1 MSNPS
6 AAIELRSVVRLLTD
20 ENGDQAKYWVPS
32 YQRGY
37 RWNKIQVFQLL
48 DDIWEFI
55 QAGDGRPKSSFYC
68 LQPLVVKK
76 MNDGRYEV
84 VDGQQRLTTI
94 HIILSY
100 LKDIVAI
107 LDRSNFQIDYET
119 RDATFLHDIDLD
131 RAGENVDFY
140 HIGEAWRAVEEWVS
154 KHSRP
159 HALKLIQH
167 LLNDDEIGQN
177 VKVIWYE
184 LTLEDDAV
192 AAFTRLNVGKIPLT
206 EAELIRALFLRRAAK
221 DDLTGS
227 LQLRIAYQW
236 DRIEH
241 SLQDDAF
248 WYFLQNSGT
257 TTNRI
262 GLIFNLASELWNRP
276 DVGDDHSA
284 FSHFADALQGEGTA
298 EKNWKKI
305 NDIFLALEEWYED
318 RYLYHVIGL
327 VLHHSPRSEMEIG
340 ALLTDSRQ
348 SSKRDFRAG
357 LRKRILRLIFDKR
370 GELSTDEIR
379 QEVDEQCRMVSYTK
393 LQKARKLLLLFN
405 IATLLENEKSNI
417 RFQFDSFK
425 KDTWD
430 IEHIRSVS
438 GERPDNPSAQKAW
451 LQHCL
456 AYLRTDNAA
465 EAAELAK
472 AISQFLDE
480 DATRADDLTFEKI
493 DGAILIYFKEAQ
505 EGGDNALSNLT
516 LLDSRTNRG
525 YKNSVFAVKR
535 DILLK
540 NDQAGTFVPLCTRN
554 VFLKCYSSA
563 VGNVTFWTKD
573 DAKAYFNAIC
583 RTLTKFMVSSEVV

>member
-1 MSNPS
+1 MPYPS
-6 AAIELRSVVRLLTD
+6 AAIELRSVGRLLTD
-20 ENGDQAKYWVPS
+20 ENGNQAKYWIPS

-55 QAGDGRPKSSFYC
+55 QASDGRPKSSFYC

-76 MNDGRYEV
+76 MSDGRYEV

-94 HIILSY
+94 HVILSY

-107 LDRSNFQIDYET
+107 LDKSNFQIDYET
-119 RDATFLHDIDLD
+119 RDPAFLRAIDLG

-140 HIGEAWRAVEEWVS
+140 HIGEALRAVDEWVS
-154 KHSRP
+154 KHGRP

-221 DDLTGS
+221 DDPTGS

-284 FSHFADALQGEGTA
+284 FSHFADAMKGDGTA
-298 EKNWKKI
+298 EQNWKMI

-318 RYLYHVIGL
+318 RYLYHVIGFI
-327 VLHHSPRSEMEIG
+327 LHHSPRSEMEIG
-340 ALLTDSRQ
+340 ALLKDSRQ
-348 SSKRDFRAG
+348 SSKRNFRSG
-357 LRKRILRLIFDKR
+357 LRKHVLRLVFDNR
-370 GELSTDEIR
+370 RELSTSEIR
-379 QEVDEQCRMVSYTK
+379 QEVDEQCRTVSYTK
-393 LQKARKLLLLFN
+393 LQKARKLLLFFN

-438 GERPDNPSAQKAW
+438 GERPDNPPAQKAW

-456 AYLRTDNAA
+456 AYLLTDHAA
-465 EAAELAK
+465 EAAELAD
-472 AISQFLDE
+472 AISQYLDE
-480 DATRADDLTFEKI
+480 DTIRPADLTFEKI
-493 DGAILIYFKEAQ
+493 DGAILSYFKEGQ

-525 YKNSVFAVKR
+525 YRNSVFAVKR

-563 VGNVTFWTKD
+563 VGNVTFWSKD
-573 DAKAYFNAIC
+573 DANAYFNAIC
-583 RTLTKFMVSSEVV
+583 HTLTRFLVLSEVV

>member
-1 MSNPS
+1 MPHSS

-20 ENGDQAKYWVPS
+20 ENGNKTRYWIPS

-55 QAGDGRPKSSFYC
+55 QASDGRPKSSFYC
-68 LQPLVVKK
+68 LQPLVVK
-76 MNDGRYEV
+76 MMDDGRYEV

-94 HIILSY
+94 HIVLSY

-107 LDRSNFQIDYET
+107 LDKSNFQIDYET
-119 RDATFLHDIDLD
+119 RDPTFLRDIDLG
-131 RAGENVDFY
+131 RAEENVDFY
-140 HIGEAWRAVEEWVS
+140 HIGEAWRAVDEWVS
-154 KHSRP
+154 KHGRP

-184 LTLEDDAV
+184 LTPGDDAV

-221 DDLTGS
+221 DDPTGS

-241 SLQDDAF
+241 SLQNDAF
-248 WYFLQNSGT
+248 WYFLQNTSSP
-257 TTNRI
+257 TNRI
-262 GLIFNLASELWNRP
+262 GLIFNLAAKLWHRP
-276 DVGDDHSA
+276 NVGDNHGA
-284 FSHFADALQGEGTA
+284 FSHFADALRGEGTA
-298 EKNWKKI
+298 EQNWKKI

-318 RYLYHVIGL
+318 RYLYHVIGFI
-327 VLHHSPRSEMEIG
+327 LHHSTRSEMEIG
-340 ALLTDSRQ
+340 ALLKDSRQ
-348 SSKRDFRAG
+348 SSKRDFRSG
-357 LRKRILRLIFDKR
+357 LRKRVLRLVFDNR
-370 GELSTDEIR
+370 RELSADEIM
-379 QEVDEQCRMVSYTK
+379 QEVGEQCRTVSYTN
-393 LQKARKLLLLFN
+393 LQKARKLLLFFN

-425 KDTWD
+425 KETWD

-438 GERPDNPSAQKAW
+438 GDRPDNPPAQKAW
-451 LQHCL
+451 LLHCL
-456 AYLRTDNAA
+456 AYLHTDDAA
-465 EAAELAK
+465 EAKELAD
-472 AISQFLDE
+472 AISQYLEE
-480 DATRADDLTFEKI
+480 DASKPADLTFEKI
-493 DGAILIYFKEAQ
+493 DGAILSYFKEGQ

-525 YKNSVFAVKR
+525 YRNSVFAVKR

-540 NDQAGTFVPLCTRN
+540 NDRAGTFVPLCTRN

-563 VGNVTFWTKD
+563 VGNVTFWGKD
-573 DAKAYFNAIC
+573 DANAYFEAIC
-583 RTLTKFMVSSEVV
+583 SALTRFLVMPEAV

>member
-1 MSNPS
+1 MPYSS
-6 AAIELRSVVRLLTD
+6 AAIELRSVIRLLTD
-20 ENGDQAKYWVPS
+20 ENGDQAKYWIPS

-55 QAGDGRPKSSFYC
+55 QASDGRPKSSFYC
-68 LQPLVVKK
+68 LQPLVVK
-76 MNDGRYEV
+76 MMDDGRYEV

-100 LKDIVAI
+100 LREIVAI
-107 LDRSNFQIDYET
+107 LDKSNFQIDYET
-119 RDATFLHDIDLD
+119 RDPAFLRDIDLD

-140 HIGEAWRAVEEWVS
+140 HIGEAWRAVDEWVS
-154 KHSRP
+154 KHGRS

-167 LLNDDEIGQN
+167 LLSDDEIGKN

-184 LTLEDDAV
+184 LTPEDDAI
-192 AAFTRLNVGKIPLT
+192 AAFARLNVGKIPLT

-221 DDLTGS
+221 DDPTGS

-248 WYFLQNSGT
+248 WYFLQNSGA

-262 GLIFNLASELWNRP
+262 SLIFNLASKLWDRP

-284 FSHFADALQGEGTA
+284 FSHFAHALGGEGTA
-298 EKNWKKI
+298 EQNWKKI

-318 RYLYHVIGL
+318 RYLYHVIGFI
-327 VLHHSPRSEMEIG
+327 LHHSLRSDMEIG
-340 ALLTDSRQ
+340 VLLKDSRQ
-348 SSKRDFRAG
+348 SSKRYFRSS
-357 LRKRILRLIFDKR
+357 LRKRVLQLAFDNR
-370 GELSTDEIR
+370 GEISAEEIG
-379 QEVDEQCRMVSYTK
+379 QEVDEQCRMVSYTN
-393 LQKARKLLLLFN
+393 LQKARKLLLFFN

-425 KDTWD
+425 KEAWD

-438 GERPDNPSAQKAW
+438 GERPDNPPAQKAW

-456 AYLRTDNAA
+456 AYLRTDDAA
-465 EAAELAK
+465 EAAALAVSI
-472 AISQFLDE
+472 AQYLEE
-480 DATRADDLTFEKI
+480 DAIKPADLTFEKI
-493 DGAILIYFKEAQ
+493 DGAILSYFKEGQ

-525 YKNSVFAVKR
+525 YRNSVFAVKR

-540 NDQAGTFVPLCTRN
+540 NDRAGTFVPLCTRN

-563 VGNVTFWTKD
+563 VGNVTFWGKE
-573 DAKAYFNAIC
+573 DASAYFNAIC
-583 RTLTKFMVSSEVV
+583 STLTRFLVLSEDV